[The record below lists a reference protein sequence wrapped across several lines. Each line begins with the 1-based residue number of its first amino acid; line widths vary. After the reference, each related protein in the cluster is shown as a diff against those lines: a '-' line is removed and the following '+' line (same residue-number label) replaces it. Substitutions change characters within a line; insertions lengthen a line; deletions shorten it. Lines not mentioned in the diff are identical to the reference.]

1 MAGSMVL
8 GQPDLSSNG
17 NSNPQN
23 NLSLPEGIAFDSNG
37 NLWVAD
43 SGNCRVVEFTQPFSN
58 GKPVNLIIGQPN
70 SFNGMCDVLGGM
82 LRCPMLVAM
91 DGQGDLFVS
100 DCFAGLNE
108 FKPPLTISSA
118 PIPIGTTADCSP
130 GQQPLT
136 ASDICSAAGLAFDP
150 AGNLWVA
157 DAGSD
162 FGSGKGNRIV
172 RLPPPFTN
180 GADTV
185 IGQGTFSTGSN
196 DWCPGN
202 CPPGPNQTGLN
213 SPAGIALDGTFNLY
227 VADLNNSRALQFEPT
242 YTLNPPP
249 PHFVWQDGEA
259 AAFVFGQPNFNTN
272 TAPTPSQDGISAPV
286 AVLAP

>member
-1 MAGSMVL
+1 MHCNYLLILSQGRHTSAVTVELGGALMVSLRLARAILLGVFGAPLAGLTVACTPQGIVQQLWVSDIKNNRILRFSVLSTTGNKGVAGNANLVL

-58 GKPVNLIIGQPN
+58 GKPVNLIIGQPK

-82 LRCPMLVAM
+82 LRCPMFVAM

-150 AGNLWVA
+150 AGNL
-157 DAGSD
+157 
-162 FGSGKGNRIV
+162 
-172 RLPPPFTN
+172 
-180 GADTV
+180 
-185 IGQGTFSTGSN
+185 
-196 DWCPGN
+196 
-202 CPPGPNQTGLN
+202 
-213 SPAGIALDGTFNLY
+213 
-227 VADLNNSRALQFEPT
+227 
-242 YTLNPPP
+242 
-249 PHFVWQDGEA
+249 
-259 AAFVFGQPNFNTN
+259 
-272 TAPTPSQDGISAPV
+272 
-286 AVLAP
+286 